1 MVRCGE
7 PLDALVHSWCYS
19 KTREGELMSDIVP
32 LRVVATHDFCC
43 SYVPSR
49 TSYGSLPGGEEEI
62 RAVAKS
68 AWPKPQAAWGFDAMS
83 KASWDTV
90 ALAVLE
96 GDAAEHVLGR
106 RVGWQQ

>member
-1 MVRCGE
+1 
-7 PLDALVHSWCYS
+7 
-19 KTREGELMSDIVP
+19 MSDIVP

-68 AWPKPQAAWGFDAMS
+68 AWPKPQAAWGFDATS
-83 KASWDTV
+83 KASSDTV

-106 RVGWQQ
+106 RVGWQQTGTGLREAVGETLR